1 MIDQEQIENAAQ
13 AMAETAGS
21 WEERC
26 YSIMAML
33 DLDFGEFS
41 TDVPDVG
48 SWYEVNHKR
57 QQEIIN
63 RLEDENRELRLE
75 VERLKQ
81 NKGDHHD

>member
-1 MIDQEQIENAAQ
+1 MAIDQEQIENAAQ
-13 AMAETAGS
+13 AMAETARS

-48 SWYEVNHKR
+48 SWYEVNIARHKETIR
-57 QQEIIN
+57 
-63 RLEDENRELRLE
+63 RLEDENAELKRKLGE
-75 VERLKQ
+75 LT
-81 NKGDHHD
+81 